1 MLDSTQAT
9 RCPVALTLAGKEYP
23 IRQLSHGEWAPL
35 QAWLKKSVPSP
46 VAEAVRAIR
55 ELEAAGE
62 RPTDSERSA
71 IMANAH
77 ERARLWPPRVG
88 SQHWFD
94 ALNEIDG
101 APAQTIR
108 AILGAGGTA
117 LTVDEADAIFVA
129 ATFEEVGAM
138 WAQALHGDAPG
149 PKATTGTTDPTTAP
163 SPTNGASLTSESAP
177 RPDGLTARSPR

>member
-1 MLDSTQAT
+1 MMDSTQAT

-23 IRQLSHGEWAPL
+23 IRQLSHSEWAPL

-62 RPTDSERSA
+62 RPSDSERSA

-77 ERARLWPPRVG
+77 EQARLWPPRVG

-94 ALNEIDG
+94 ALNAIHD
-101 APAQTIR
+101 APGHVIQAVL
-108 AILGAGGTA
+108 ASGGTSVP
-117 LTVDEADAIFVA
+117 LDEADRIFTA
-129 ATFEEVGAM
+129 ATLAEVGAM
-138 WAQALHGDAPG
+138 WAQALHGDAPS
-149 PKATTGTTDPTTAP
+149 PKATTGTTAPTTDP
-163 SPTNGASLTSESAP
+163 SPTSGA
-177 RPDGLTARSPR
+177 